1 MVCNIMRH
9 RDLWPKIV
17 PYENNKYP
25 QELVDKLNLMIR
37 DYGFHHDDESSLRM
51 GYGAMADHGKIIS
64 NTRQKIGYEF
74 LLNYEAI
81 LWISRNLKGSTL
93 RFLGNEKV
101 KERLRH
107 GGYDKLGKI
116 SSSSTISKWS
126 EREDIWISLIRNE
139 DAREREF
146 YLYNLFIMDANNEQ
160 WDNLLREYRNDM
172 LCPPNFKFWVNIDIK
187 GNEKFIAKTRFH
199 GIREKA
205 TP

>member
-1 MVCNIMRH
+1 MRH

-37 DYGFHHDDESSLRM
+37 DYGFCHDDEDSLRM
-51 GYGAMADHGKIIS
+51 GYGAMADHGVIVSQTKH
-64 NTRQKIGYEF
+64 KIGYEF

-81 LWISRNLKGSTL
+81 LWISRNLKGACL
-93 RFLGNEKV
+93 RLLGSEKS
-101 KERLRH
+101 KGRLRKNA
-107 GGYDKLGKI
+107 YDNLEKLPT
-116 SSSSTISKWS
+116 SSCMSNWS
-126 EREDIWISLIRNE
+126 ELEDAWIVLIRNE

-146 YLYNLFIMDANNEQ
+146 YLYNLFIMDSTNEQ

-172 LCPPNFKFWVNIDIK
+172 LCPPNFKYWVNIDIE

>member
-1 MVCNIMRH
+1 MRH

-37 DYGFHHDDESSLRM
+37 DYGFCHDDESSLRM

-64 NTRQKIGYEF
+64 NTRYKIGYEF

-81 LWISRNLKGSTL
+81 LWISRKLKGSTL
-93 RFLGNEKV
+93 RFLGNEKS
-101 KERLRH
+101 KERLRQ
-107 GGYDKLGKI
+107 GGYDKLGKL

-126 EREDIWISLIRNE
+126 EREDIWIS
-139 DAREREF
+139 F
-146 YLYNLFIMDANNEQ
+146 
-160 WDNLLREYRNDM
+160 RNDM

>member
-1 MVCNIMRH
+1 MRH

-17 PYENNKYP
+17 PYENNNYP

-37 DYGFHHDDESSLRM
+37 DYGFCHDDESSLRM

-64 NTRQKIGYEF
+64 NTRYKIGYEF

-81 LWISRNLKGSTL
+81 LWISRKLKGSTL
-93 RFLGNEKV
+93 RFLGSEKS
-101 KERLRH
+101 KERLRQ
-107 GGYDKLGKI
+107 GGYDKLGKL
-116 SSSSTISKWS
+116 SSYSTISKWS